1 MSSRNLLTIY
11 TDGSSY
17 SKPSRKGGAGFL
29 FVTEDSTGAER
40 IEEFELR
47 GFEGSSSIQMEL
59 YACVAALKEVLEGE
73 RPTRYDKIV
82 IKTDSMY
89 IVDSYQS
96 AIYEWSRNKWRN
108 RHGRPIEH
116 AQLWREMVRLL
127 VKCRVRVTFKWVK
140 GHSKDKHNKAADRLA
155 KASAKGFL
163 NKPLAVVG
171 LRRKK
176 SPLRVQRG
184 CIAMRGQTEIIR
196 IVTHQ
201 LLRQKEGKYR
211 YEVINSKS
219 ADYQKVDI
227 AYSKHDL
234 RAGHEYEVVFNSSGH
249 YPQIERVLREIVP
262 PLTHSCLMK

>member
-17 SKPSRKGGAGFL
+17 SKPSRRGGAGFV

-40 IEEFELR
+40 IQEFELR
-47 GFEGSSSIQMEL
+47 GFKGSSSNQMEL
-59 YACVAALKEVLEGE
+59 YACVAALKEVLEGKWLA
-73 RPTRYDKIV
+73 RYDKVV

-96 AIYEWSRNKWRN
+96 AIYEWNRNKWRN
-108 RHGRPIEH
+108 RHGRPIDH
-116 AQLWREMVRLL
+116 AQLWKELVRLL
-127 VKCRVRVTFKWVK
+127 VRCRVRVTFKWVK
-140 GHSKDKHNKAADRLA
+140 GHSKDDYNKTADRLA
-155 KASAKGFL
+155 KASAKGLL
-163 NKPLAVVG
+163 NKPLVVVG

-184 CIAMRGQTEIIR
+184 CISMRGQTEMIR
-196 IVTHQ
+196 IITHQ

-211 YEVINSKS
+211 YEVIDDKS
-219 ADYQKVDI
+219 ADYQKVDV

-234 RAGHEYEVVFNSSGH
+234 RAGHEYEVVFNSSSD
-249 YPQIERVLREIVP
+249 YPQIESVLREFARQ
-262 PLTHSCLMK
+262 